1 MGWGWPDAA
10 QGNRAQKGWPVNDYS
25 QEIDNF
31 FLKQYREQ
39 VLAVYRYHLIW
50 SGDWQEAQAWTAETF
65 RLARRWFFKIPMAEF
80 KLWLFR
86 IAVSVHSKFRK
97 LPVISESF
105 FSPPQD
111 QLAGLAQVAELY
123 ENWRKLPRKQQDA
136 MALYLF
142 AGLDTNEVADV
153 IGWNYETTLE
163 RLSYTAARDHNLRL
177 LAADLYPVG
186 YFVNQLEAELRQE
199 QPLSRVGWPF
209 WGPGWL
215 WMQYRVGPAFMLL
228 AQISV
233 TLILFLL
240 FILGIGAFSGGN

>member
-1 MGWGWPDAA
+1 MVLWRTDE
-10 QGNRAQKGWPVNDYS
+10 QGNGTQKGGRVNPHS
-25 QEIDNF
+25 QETRDG
-31 FLKQYREQ
+31 FLIQYREQ
-39 VLAVYRYHLIW
+39 VIPVYRYHLIR
-50 SGDWQEAQAWTAETF
+50 SGDWQEAQAWTVETF
-65 RLARRWFFKIPMAEF
+65 RLARRWFSKIPMAEF

-86 IAVSVHSKFRK
+86 IAVSIHSSFRK
-97 LPVISESF
+97 PPVFSESF
-105 FSPPQD
+105 FSPSQD

-123 ENWRKLPRKQQDA
+123 ESWRKLPQKQQDA

-142 AGLDTNEVADV
+142 AALDTTEVADV
-153 IGWNYETTLE
+153 IGWNFETTLE
-163 RLSYTAARDHNLRL
+163 RLSYTAARDNNLRL

-186 YFVNQLEAELRQE
+186 YFIDQLEAELRQE
-199 QPLSRVGWPF
+199 QPLPREKWLS

-228 AQISV
+228 VQISI